1 MTPEDP
7 PYSAGAKSITHPDF
21 EPVWSAAEDL
31 GMAAFGHFGFSKEK
45 IHVGWAHNGR
55 GLSTYNLLS
64 HMLHFQTAPQLLL
77 GAMIFDG
84 LFERHPKLT
93 VVMEEVGID
102 WLPYFVSWMDRA
114 TGKATGLEGSDPDDE
129 KRRGGDRV
137 MTGTTMVGETY
148 TLPLALSEYLRRQVR
163 VSPLVSLQRLHPV
176 LDEVPSLLCF
186 SSDYPH
192 VEGLASAVQICDEQL
207 VGESEEVRTEFFGGV
222 GELIGV

>member
-93 VVMEEVGID
+93 VVMEEVRMIGFRTSSLG
-102 WLPYFVSWMDRA
+102 WTVLLARRRA
-114 TGKATGLEGSDPDDE
+114 WRGVTPMMRSDVVAIGS
-129 KRRGGDRV
+129 
-137 MTGTTMVGETY
+137 
-148 TLPLALSEYLRRQVR
+148 
-163 VSPLVSLQRLHPV
+163 
-176 LDEVPSLLCF
+176 
-186 SSDYPH
+186 
-192 VEGLASAVQICDEQL
+192 
-207 VGESEEVRTEFFGGV
+207 
-222 GELIGV
+222 